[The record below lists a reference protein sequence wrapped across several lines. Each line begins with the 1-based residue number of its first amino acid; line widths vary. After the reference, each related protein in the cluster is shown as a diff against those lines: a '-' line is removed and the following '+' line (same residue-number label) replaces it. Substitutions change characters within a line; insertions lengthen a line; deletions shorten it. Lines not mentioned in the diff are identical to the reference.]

1 MDNSYISRN
10 DFSTFANVRFHVVV
24 DKVVKFNKEKDH
36 IVIRGL
42 NLNSADV
49 GVIIMSFGFS
59 RLYLEL
65 GRGRVY

>member
-1 MDNSYISRN
+1 M
-10 DFSTFANVRFHVVV
+10 VV

-42 NLNSADV
+42 NLANNSADV
-49 GVIIMSFGFS
+49 GVQIMMSFGFS

-65 GRGRVY
+65 G